1 MSRLG
6 LNGSDTSLPPS
17 ARTLTVLHLVSD
29 AIRNDPNGD
38 IPNSAAKLQRIF
50 GLCKKKTKLF
60 NGLWPINKIYCLSR
74 NKGTKIF
81 VKWAN
86 QRGKFFDVS

>member
-17 ARTLTVLHLVSD
+17 AWTLTVLHLVSD

-60 NGLWPINKIYCLSR
+60 KINKIFSYGVPKELCSNGESR
-74 NKGTKIF
+74 GLGRPLI
-81 VKWAN
+81 
-86 QRGKFFDVS
+86 